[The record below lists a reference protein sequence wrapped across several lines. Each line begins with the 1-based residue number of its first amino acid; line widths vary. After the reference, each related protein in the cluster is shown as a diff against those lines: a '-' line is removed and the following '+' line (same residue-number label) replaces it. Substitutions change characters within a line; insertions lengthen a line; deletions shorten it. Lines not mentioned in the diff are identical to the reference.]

1 MTATAAPAAHVQVTP
16 LAPERLRR
24 VVVVLSVTEVVS
36 WGVVF
41 YAFTVLAPSIEDA
54 EGWPLTHLMAVFTM
68 SQLVAA
74 AAGLWVGR
82 RLDRVGPRAVMT
94 GGSVLGVVAVV
105 GIALAPRFEVYV
117 AAWVVAGLAMSATLY
132 APAFTVLTH
141 WAGASRVRALT
152 TVTLVAGFASTVF
165 APLAALLESAGSWR
179 SAYLVLAVPLATT
192 VGLHWWGLRDPWVSE
207 DAPAARAEPGSH
219 VTSRSSGPR
228 RSEFALVVAAFTV
241 AGFCVYAVVINLVPL
256 LREGGLSTVEAAV
269 ALGVGGAGQVAG
281 RLLYAP
287 FLDRIPVRPR
297 TVAVLAAAS
306 LTTLGVAFTSRWVLA
321 ALAASFAA
329 GLARGIFTLIQATA
343 VSDRWGTRNFGAR
356 TAVLTGSVMAA
367 AAFAPWLGSLLA
379 VAVEGYVAAF
389 VLLAVAGAVAAAA
402 VGALP
407 SSAGREE
414 DRSRGQV

>member
-1 MTATAAPAAHVQVTP
+1 MSSPAVADTHPQVAPLDPT
-16 LAPERLRR
+16 RLRR
-24 VVVVLSVTEVVS
+24 VVGVLSFTEIVS
-36 WGVVF
+36 WGVLF
-41 YAFTVLAPSIEDA
+41 YAFTVLVTSIEEA

-68 SQLVAA
+68 TQVVAA

-82 RLDRVGPRAVMT
+82 RLDRRGPQAVMT

-105 GIALAPRFEVYV
+105 AIALAPTFEAYV

-141 WAGASRVRALT
+141 WAGAARVRALT

-165 APLAALLESAGSWR
+165 APLAALLESVGTWR
-179 SAYLVLAVPLATT
+179 TAYLLLALPLATT
-192 VGLHWWGLRDPWVSE
+192 AAAHWWGLREPWVVGGRIQRS
-207 DAPAARAEPGSH
+207 DDPDADRAPAPDFEP
-219 VTSRSSGPR
+219 GPR
-228 RSEFALVVAAFTV
+228 RTELLLVVAAFTV

-256 LREGGLSTVEAAV
+256 LREAGLSTVEAAI

-281 RLLYAP
+281 RLLYGP
-287 FLDRIPVRPR
+287 FLDRVPVRPR

-306 LTTLGVAFTSRWVLA
+306 LTTLAVAFSAPWVLL

-329 GLARGIFTLIQATA
+329 GLARGVFTLIQATA

-379 VAVEGYVAAF
+379 VAADGYVGAF
-389 VLLAVAGAVAAAA
+389 VVLAVAGALAA
-402 VGALP
+402 GAMALVP
-407 SSAGREE
+407 APTRAG
-414 DRSRGQV
+414 